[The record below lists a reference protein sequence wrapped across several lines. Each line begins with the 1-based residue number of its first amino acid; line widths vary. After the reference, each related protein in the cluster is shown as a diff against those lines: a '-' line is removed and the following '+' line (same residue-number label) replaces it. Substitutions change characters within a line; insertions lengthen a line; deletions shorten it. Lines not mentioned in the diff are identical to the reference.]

1 MDQIGDP
8 CAPLLEPIPRLS
20 KLYGPR
26 LSTFTYSHIDEPSPG
41 LYKNSK
47 KVEEATATSLPTPPP
62 ALLLLML
69 SLPALSP
76 CPSHPVW
83 NIDVAAAVRT
93 EDEALL
99 AGAGGVLT
107 CLHTML
113 LLKP

>member
-1 MDQIGDP
+1 MSLRQAYTRIQRRLKKPLQRP
-8 CAPLLEPIPRLS
+8 CQHP
-20 KLYGPR
+20 
-26 LSTFTYSHIDEPSPG
+26 H
-41 LYKNSK
+41 
-47 KVEEATATSLPTPPP
+47 
-62 ALLLLML
+62 LLLLML

-83 NIDVAAAVRT
+83 TIDVAAAVRT